1 EHSHFD
7 GTCNPTFPQHWFKA
21 FLDSDA
27 DIYQQSYTIED
38 NPFLPAAFVENL
50 KKEYAG
56 TVYYDRFIRG
66 LWVAAEGAIY
76 TQFIEHKDRF
86 IVEDVP
92 RDATGNP
99 AIKFAVI
106 GVDFGGNGSAN
117 AFICNGILP
126 GYKGVVTLDE
136 HYQKGIIA
144 PAKLEADFIDFV
156 LRCKAQGYKI
166 YEAYCD
172 SAEQT
177 LIEGLRTACRKAR
190 LNIDI
195 KNARKGTI
203 TERIRFYLMMM
214 GLSRYTVLRRCTHL
228 IEAFS
233 SAVWDAKHVTDD
245 VRLDDGKHNID
256 SLDALE
262 YSTESLMADIITLR

>member
-1 EHSHFD
+1 
-7 GTCNPTFPQHWFKA
+7 
-21 FLDSDA
+21 
-27 DIYQQSYTIED
+27 
-38 NPFLPAAFVENL
+38 
-50 KKEYAG
+50 
-56 TVYYDRFIRG
+56 
-66 LWVAAEGAIY
+66 
-76 TQFIEHKDRF
+76 
-86 IVEDVP
+86 
-92 RDATGNP
+92 
-99 AIKFAVI
+99 
-106 GVDFGGNGSAN
+106 
-117 AFICNGILP
+117 
-126 GYKGVVTLDE
+126 GVVTLDE